1 MSKLGKRRAS
11 ATSQETGGTSGS
23 EGIMELQRNSTQWR
37 KVVEEIVKL
46 EKKIFPKHES
56 LARSFDDELKKRNS
70 GLLYLEVDEQVVGYV
85 MYSWPSSLFA
95 SITKLAVKESWRRRG
110 HGEELLKA
118 AIEKCRSRNVSRIML
133 HVDTLRT
140 PALNLYKKF
149 GFQIDSLIQGYYSP
163 DRHAYR
169 MYLDFDSN

>member
-56 LARSFDDELKKRNS
+56 LARSFDEELKKRNS

-95 SITKLAVKESWRRRG
+95 SITKLAGSATSLYSIIIVCIFESSCITSP
-110 HGEELLKA
+110 LPIICL
-118 AIEKCRSRNVSRIML
+118 INVFC
-133 HVDTLRT
+133 D
-140 PALNLYKKF
+140 
-149 GFQIDSLIQGYYSP
+149 QI
-163 DRHAYR
+163 H
-169 MYLDFDSN
+169 YL